1 MFPIRALSALLF
13 LPLVTACLDV
23 DSVEPPRQSI
33 WEVEGIEPFDLDDP
47 EGAYFVG
54 AAGIVSGT
62 GQTQFGMLLE
72 QAEPFREFGWS
83 IRIGDCQSAGAPITT
98 FDFSFPILRTDDQG
112 EAQREVLLVGNLET
126 HRAYSA
132 QIYLDSAEG
141 ELVAC
146 GDFSLRQ

>member
-1 MFPIRALSALLF
+1 MFPIRALSALLS
-13 LPLVTACLDV
+13 LSVVTACLDV
-23 DSVEPPRQSI
+23 DSVGPPRQSV

-47 EGAYFVG
+47 EGVYFVG

-72 QAEPFREFGWS
+72 QAEPSREFGWS
-83 IRIGDCQSAGAPITT
+83 IRLGDCQSGGAPITT
-98 FDFSFPILRTDDQG
+98 FDFSFPTLRADDQG
-112 EAQREVLLVGNLET
+112 EAQREVLLIGNLET

-132 QIYLDSAEG
+132 QIYLDSGEG

-146 GDFSLRQ
+146 GDFSLLP